1 VGDEKGRE
9 HGAPHYWNASMFT
22 RLKIEIQYR
31 FLNVMI
37 CSVDFL
43 SENSLRDRVLLEL
56 PPGLPSDFHTP
67 PPGISPDA
75 TRLMR

>member
-9 HGAPHYWNASMFT
+9 HGAPHYWNGSMFT
-22 RLKIEIQYR
+22 RLNIEIQYR
-31 FLNVMI
+31 FLKLTI
-37 CSVDFL
+37 YFVDLL

-56 PPGLPSDFHTP
+56 PTGLQSDSRSS

-75 TRLMR
+75 IRSMR